1 METRLT
7 HLTPS
12 NLEPKVLVS
21 VDEAAALLSLGR
33 TMVYTLVM
41 SGDLPSIKV
50 GRMRRIPVAALHAYV
65 SRQLAMAS

>member
-7 HLTPS
+7 QLTS
-12 NLEPKVLVS
+12 INLESKVLVS

-33 TMVYTLVM
+33 TMVYTLMM
-41 SGDLPSIKV
+41 SGDLPSIKI

>member
-7 HLTPS
+7 RLTPI
-12 NLEPKVLVS
+12 NLESKVLVS

-41 SGDLPSIKV
+41 SGDLPSIKI

>member
-7 HLTPS
+7 KLTPI
-12 NLEPKVLVS
+12 NLESKVLVS

-33 TMVYTLVM
+33 TMVYTLM
-41 SGDLPSIKV
+41 MCGDLPSIKI